1 METPPPDFPLY
12 EVIDHTAD
20 LQIRVFGQS
29 YADLFNAA
37 ADALTDLLL
46 EPVLEPVLEPGT
58 NPGPEVTGTEVD
70 LEIRGFDP
78 PDLMV
83 NWLRELLFRFTAKEE
98 AAAAVRIRSA
108 SAECLRAGVGFV
120 PLNTGIHRPRYEIKA
135 VTYHDIRVEETAA
148 GWEAK
153 ILFDV

>member
-29 YADLFNAA
+29 YADLFTAA
-37 ADALTDLLL
+37 ADALTDLLT
-46 EPVLEPVLEPGT
+46 EPGT
-58 NPGPEVTGTEVD
+58 NPDPEVTGTEVD

-83 NWLRELLFRFTAKEE
+83 NWLRELLFRFTVKEE
-98 AAAAVRIRSA
+98 AVLAVRIQSA
-108 SAECLRAGVGFV
+108 GAECLRAGVGFV
-120 PLNTGIHRPRYEIKA
+120 PLNTGAHRPRYEIKA